1 MKKIILIT
9 IISIASAVTA
19 QASDHRHNDIRGV
32 IVGAGGGALLG
43 QAIGRNTTSTVV
55 GTAIGSIV
63 GYIVGTE
70 MDRGGGYSGNVVH
83 YNNQPVRYQ
92 HYERDQGRRYPGND
106 IHYNNPPVRYQHY
119 EPVVMKP
126 HPQTWRRSAPQNDC
140 REAEILGTING
151 RAKKIYGTVC
161 RTPDGWQLVSQ
172 DDDYDN
178 DYRKDSRH
186 KSKYKKDRH
195 YSNSR
200 QPNWVK
206 HRF

>member
-43 QAIGRNTTSTVV
+43 QAIGRNTKATVV

-63 GYIVGTE
+63 GYIVGSE
-70 MDRGGGYSGNVVH
+70 MDRGSGYSGNVVH
-83 YNNQPVRYQ
+83 YNNQPVQYNSQ
-92 HYERDQGRRYPGND
+92 PV
-106 IHYNNPPVRYQHY
+106 HYNSQPVQYNSQPVHYQRYEQ
-119 EPVVMKP
+119 VVINP
-126 HPQTWRRSAPQNDC
+126 HPQQVWTKHSPRNEC

-172 DDDYDN
+172 DNDHYDN
-178 DYRKDSRH
+178 YRKDSRH
-186 KSKYKKDRH
+186 KSKYKKNRH
-195 YSNSR
+195 PSNSR
-200 QPNWVK
+200 NQGWVK